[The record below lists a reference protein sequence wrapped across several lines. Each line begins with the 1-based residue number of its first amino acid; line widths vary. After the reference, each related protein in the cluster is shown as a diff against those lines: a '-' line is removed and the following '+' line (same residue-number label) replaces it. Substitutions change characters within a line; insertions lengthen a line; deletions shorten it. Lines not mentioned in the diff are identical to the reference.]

1 MQSGQVILNQAF
13 QATIVDVPERKPL
26 DPIILDLDESFI
38 NNLLIIAKP
47 RDLEEEEYKQREQ
60 KVLQTH

>member
-1 MQSGQVILNQAF
+1 M
-13 QATIVDVPERKPL
+13 IVDVPERKPL

-47 RDLEEEEYKQREQ
+47 RDLEEEEYKQKKIQ